1 MAMAQDSSD
10 SKQDA
15 VSPGRAAS
23 PSASTA
29 DLLRWITV
37 LPGLLLVSS
46 SFGFLVAGTAAALLQ
61 RPAPLLM
68 NVLIPVLGGWAG
80 VLFAYH
86 WAPNRKWPAALATGL
101 LLGAWRLMYLIPSL
115 AAAGLPALWPSG
127 LAPLIVALAIA
138 AAPWRLHQLILNDRR
153 QQERPCAQTRELA
166 QTPQPEP
173 PATPR
178 PAAAPPERAA
188 ESPAP
193 APASDALRWAV
204 LVPAAAIVYYGALVV
219 AFAPM
224 SGETPRDGRMWLSIA
239 VSFVIGGWV
248 TLLFSAWMAPA
259 RKRSVAYAA
268 YLVLLVLSLPL
279 AGRMLIARG
288 PDTAIAIVGLWL
300 VVAAAL
306 GPAPWVVQRI
316 WRSPRAHPPA
326 S

>member
-1 MAMAQDSSD
+1 M
-10 SKQDA
+10 
-15 VSPGRAAS
+15 
-23 PSASTA
+23 
-29 DLLRWITV
+29 
-37 LPGLLLVSS
+37 
-46 SFGFLVAGTAAALLQ
+46 AAALLQ

-86 WAPNRKWPAALATGL
+86 WAPDRKWPAALAAGL
-101 LLGAWRLMYLIPSL
+101 LLGAWRLVCLIPAL

-138 AAPWRLHQLILNDRR
+138 AGPWRLHQLTLNDRR
-153 QQERPCAQTRELA
+153 QQERACSQTRELV
-166 QTPQPEP
+166 QTPQTEP
-173 PATPR
+173 PAALSP
-178 PAAAPPERAA
+178 PADPPEPAT
-188 ESPAP
+188 ESPLP
-193 APASDALRWAV
+193 PASDALRWV
-204 LVPAAAIVYYGALVV
+204 MLPPAAAIIYYGALTV

-239 VSFVIGGWV
+239 MSFVIAGWV

-268 YLVLLVLSLPL
+268 YLIILVLSLPL

-306 GPAPWVVQRI
+306 SPAPWIVQLI
-316 WRSPRAHPPA
+316 WRSSQPAPP
-326 S
+326 SSE